1 MIAKWVREVLNV
13 ARKREV
19 ISYIQVYIQTYRLLE
34 VNIFFYLRYILSC
47 ITCILSFF
55 FLLLDNEIC
64 LNKIKQYYCE
74 FIIIVSPKTI
84 LRYKHV
90 FTVNV
95 SPWYRAMVNIMVFN
109 ATFNNIS
116 IILWRLFVLVE
127 ETGVPGENH
136 RPAASHWL
144 TYSHNVASSTP
155 RTHNVSGDR

>member
-1 MIAKWVREVLNV
+1 MSARSTKCSAKKGGNFLYTGIYTDVSLAWG
-13 ARKREV
+13 
-19 ISYIQVYIQTYRLLE
+19 QH
-34 VNIFFYLRYILSC
+34 FFLSALYFKLHNLYLIL
-47 ITCILSFF
+47 FF

-84 LRYKHV
+84 HV